1 VNLSALPNIICVGR
15 MLLMVPVGHSIL
27 DGHYALA
34 FWLCMIAAF
43 SDVLDGQLAKR
54 CGWTTELGKI
64 LDPVADKLFML
75 TVFLTL
81 MSTAVV
87 PVWIGV
93 LVIARDVLIG
103 AGAWTF
109 KMLFGPVEGRPTM
122 ISKINTG
129 FQLSFVMAS
138 IGGAA
143 GWFASWFT
151 EGVGAVMVLTT
162 LASGYDYT
170 AHYIRRARAVV
181 LARRAAGR

>member
-1 VNLSALPNIICVGR
+1 MNLSALPNIICVGR

-54 CGWTTELGKI
+54 CGWMTELGKF
-64 LDPVADKLFML
+64 LDPIADKLFML

-81 MSTAVV
+81 MFTAVV
-87 PVWIGV
+87 PVWMGV
-93 LVIARDVLIG
+93 LVIGRDVLIG
-103 AGAWTF
+103 AGAWTY
-109 KMLFGPVEGRPTM
+109 KVLFGPVEGRPTL

-129 FQLSFVMAS
+129 FQLSYAMAS

-143 GWFASWFT
+143 GWFAPWFT
-151 EGVGAVMVLTT
+151 QGVGAVMVLTT

-170 AHYIRRARAVV
+170 AHYIRKARAVV
-181 LARRAAGR
+181 RARRAAAP